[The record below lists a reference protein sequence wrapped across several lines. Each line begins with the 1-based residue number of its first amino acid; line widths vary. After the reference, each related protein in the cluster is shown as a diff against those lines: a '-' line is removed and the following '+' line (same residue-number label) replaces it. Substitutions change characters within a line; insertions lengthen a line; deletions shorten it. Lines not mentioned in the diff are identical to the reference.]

1 MTVQN
6 YGFGSIRFLEAS
18 NCDSLVEL
26 VKRGR
31 ARAGAACALES
42 TGKRRRLRPDRSA
55 LDIGIPSY
63 RLTPR
68 NRVDSNANGQVR

>member
-18 NCDSLVEL
+18 NCDSLVGL

-31 ARAGAACALES
+31 ARAGAECALES
-42 TGKRRRLRPDRSA
+42 TGKQRRLRPDRAA

-63 RLTPR
+63 RHTPPGIAATAR
-68 NRVDSNANGQVR
+68 SMVK